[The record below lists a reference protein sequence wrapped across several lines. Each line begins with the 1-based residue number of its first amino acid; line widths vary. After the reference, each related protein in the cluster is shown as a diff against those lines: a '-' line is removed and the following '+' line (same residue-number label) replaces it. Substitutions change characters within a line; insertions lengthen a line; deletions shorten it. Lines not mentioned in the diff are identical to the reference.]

1 METTEYSIG
10 GAPRNDERAAGGVVD
25 QAREQ
30 AQSVAA
36 QARARA
42 REQVDQRSVEL
53 GARASGVAEDLRSI
67 AEHLRSQGKSGP
79 AGLVQQAADRVAGAG
94 EYLQRTDG
102 DRLLHDAE
110 SLGRR
115 RPWTAIAGGL
125 AAGVAASR
133 LLKASSAD
141 RYRSGAHR
149 PSTAMPT
156 PPRRSETYVPSNATV
171 RGRYGASPDQDVWA
185 TSARAE

>member
-1 METTEYSIG
+1 MSTTEYSIG
-10 GAPRNDERAAGGVVD
+10 GAPRDDERAADGVVE

-30 AQSVAA
+30 AQSAAA
-36 QARARA
+36 QARART
-42 REQVDQRSVEL
+42 REQVDRRSAEL
-53 GARASGVAEDLRSI
+53 GTRASGVAADLRSV

-79 AGLVQQAADRVAGAG
+79 AGLVEQAADRVAGAG
-94 EYLQRTDG
+94 DYLQRTDG
-102 DRLLHDAE
+102 ERLLHDVE

-141 RYRSGAHR
+141 RYRSGTYR
-149 PSTAMPT
+149 PPSASPA
-156 PPRRSETYVPSNATV
+156 RRVETYVPSTDTL
-171 RGRYGASPDQDVWA
+171 GSRYGAPADQDAWA